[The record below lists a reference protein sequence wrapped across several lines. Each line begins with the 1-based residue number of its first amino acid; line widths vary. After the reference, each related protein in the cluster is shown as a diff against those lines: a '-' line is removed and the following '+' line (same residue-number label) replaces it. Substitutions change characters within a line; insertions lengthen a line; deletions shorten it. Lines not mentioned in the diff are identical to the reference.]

1 MTMNDS
7 TKIVVLDSIAR
18 EAPLVKEELPD
29 EEEVNHC
36 FVYDLSRSRGGRYV
50 DGSCIELPFS

>member
-1 MTMNDS
+1 MNDS

-18 EAPLVKEELPD
+18 EASLVKEELPD